1 MISLNKDAKC
11 KVVKMQSGSADAH
24 FCIMYMISVVELMNK
39 RKAGDGWHHPS
50 HLAL

>member
-1 MISLNKDAKC
+1 
-11 KVVKMQSGSADAH
+11 MQSGSADAH